1 MRGYAS
7 GVTSINLGLDDE
19 LAARLERSAARA
31 GIAPEALATKAIEE
45 YLAHDREPDD
55 ASAVD
60 DPLGWLGRYG
70 NEHAQSERIDALL
83 AEGFG
88 R

>member
-1 MRGYAS
+1 LYGYAF

-19 LAARLERSAARA
+19 LAARLERRAARA
-31 GIAPEALATKAIEE
+31 GIAPEALATKVIEE

-55 ASAVD
+55 AGAV

>member
-1 MRGYAS
+1 LYGYAF
-7 GVTSINLGLDDE
+7 GVTSLNLGLDDE
-19 LAARLERSAARA
+19 LAARLERRAARA

-55 ASAVD
+55 PGAVD

-70 NEHAQSERIDALL
+70 NERAQSERIDALL

>member
-1 MRGYAS
+1 
-7 GVTSINLGLDDE
+7 VTPIKLGLDDE
-19 LAARLERSAARA
+19 LAARLERRAARA

-45 YLAHDREPDD
+45 YLAHDREPDQ

-70 NEHAQSERIDALL
+70 NEHAQSEDIDALL